1 MQSTFLLG
9 CYLLI
14 TCMRLRIRIYS
25 IYVYIL
31 QLGRFSFNKYCT
43 VFIREEKNIIEHL
56 HNFLIWTSLK
66 IKYPGSN
73 KMNEYRKQNSC
84 IQRQWYLIVCAG
96 HALKSSLRPC
106 ILFCHLRMPRV
117 IFAEKSK
124 IRPGRPELNRYYYC
138 CLLLK
143 NYLCSPNRIFTV

>member
-25 IYVYIL
+25 IYTFYSWEDSHSINIAQFL
-31 QLGRFSFNKYCT
+31 LWKK
-43 VFIREEKNIIEHL
+43 KNIIEHL
-56 HNFLIWTSLK
+56 LNFGIWTSLK

-124 IRPGRPELNRYYYC
+124 IRPGRPELNCYYYC

-143 NYLCSPNRIFTV
+143 NYLCSPNGIFTV